1 VSNDTTKMPVK
12 IAIWTMCEV
21 HIAVIAACIP
31 TIKPVFTRFFPRLL
45 GSDGGTG
52 ESSPWEEEM
61 EQARARQRRPVG
73 EMGDDETV
81 DGDLARLGYKGSAQ
95 SSMGRSTAPFNT

>member
-31 TIKPVFTRFFPRLL
+31 T
-45 GSDGGTG
+45 S
-52 ESSPWEEEM
+52 
-61 EQARARQRRPVG
+61 
-73 EMGDDETV
+73 
-81 DGDLARLGYKGSAQ
+81 
-95 SSMGRSTAPFNT
+95 

>member
-73 EMGDDETV
+73 EMGDDDTV

-95 SSMGRSTAPFNT
+95 SSMGRSTAPFNR